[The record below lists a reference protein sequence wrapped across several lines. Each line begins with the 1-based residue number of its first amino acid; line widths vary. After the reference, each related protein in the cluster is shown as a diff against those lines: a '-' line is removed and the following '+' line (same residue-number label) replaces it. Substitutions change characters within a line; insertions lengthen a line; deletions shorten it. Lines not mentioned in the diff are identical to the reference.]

1 MRRLLTSWVDW
12 YVSGNWDDGQ
22 FYSFAIAPQADY
34 PSTEQE
40 KPVHVPDISTA
51 DGLLDLISV
60 GCLVELS
67 QALDERT
74 YTYGTIA
81 EDEQDEI
88 DAATTRYRLFMRWYA
103 KRFVIIMN
111 NEWINAHYIFK
122 RRLVDFGATMVRY
135 AREQL
140 TDTHAAPDLPR
151 HQLTAS
157 KMSKLIELHLS
168 SGWPDLV
175 HAFLTAKTNA
185 SPRLYYTGPKIELK
199 RLTRHLRLKLKA
211 LNYQETHDFS
221 LAPLDTNQMQLA
233 IATALSGSQSSDD
246 DDDDGEEAEDGD
258 GEDEDEGEDEEDDG
272 GDGASSPLSDIS
284 PSDSSMRPPPQPST
298 PPRRKRGHP
307 SPASTPSKTPSS
319 SRPNKRV
326 K

>member
-12 YVSGNWDDGQ
+12 HVYGNWDDGQ
-22 FYSFAIAPQADY
+22 FHLFIIAPHADY

-40 KPVHVPDISTA
+40 RPVHVPDISTV

-60 GCLVELS
+60 GCLVELT

-74 YTYGTIA
+74 YTHRTIP
-81 EDEQDEI
+81 EDERDEI

-103 KRFVIIMN
+103 ERFCIVMN

-140 TDTHAAPDLPR
+140 TDTHAAPALPL

-157 KMSKLIELHLS
+157 KMAKLIQLHLS
-168 SGWPDLV
+168 SGWPDVV

-185 SPRLYYTGPKIELK
+185 RPHLYYTGPKIELK
-199 RLTRHLRLKLKA
+199 RLTRHLRLTLKA
-211 LNYQETHDFS
+211 LHYQENHDFS
-221 LAPLDTNQMQLA
+221 LAPLDVNQMQLA
-233 IATALSGSQSSDD
+233 LTTALSQSSDD
-246 DDDDGEEAEDGD
+246 DEDG
-258 GEDEDEGEDEEDDG
+258 GEDEHEGDR
-272 GDGASSPLSDIS
+272 GDGASSPLSDVT
-284 PSDSSMRPPPQPST
+284 PSDSSMRPPPHPST

-307 SPASTPSKTPSS
+307 SPASTPSQTPSS
-319 SRPNKRV
+319 VRPKKRPNIG
-326 K
+326 